1 MGSVA
6 KRHYSLATAMI
17 GTVRLVGQVV
27 SVAIVTMV
35 LSLDWDS
42 LTEME
47 ELVYNIELSFIVF
60 TVLCAIGVFPSWAA
74 RLKKSEEER

>member
-1 MGSVA
+1 
-6 KRHYSLATAMI
+6 MI

-42 LTEME
+42 LTEMGA
-47 ELVYNIELSFIVF
+47 LVYNIEISFIVF

-74 RLKKSEEER
+74 RLRKGERKME

>member
-1 MGSVA
+1 
-6 KRHYSLATAMI
+6 
-17 GTVRLVGQVV
+17 
-27 SVAIVTMV
+27 MV